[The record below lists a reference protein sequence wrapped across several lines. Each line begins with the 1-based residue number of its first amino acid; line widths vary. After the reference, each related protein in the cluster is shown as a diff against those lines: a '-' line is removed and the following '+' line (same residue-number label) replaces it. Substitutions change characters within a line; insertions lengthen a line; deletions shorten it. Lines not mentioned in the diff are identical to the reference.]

1 MTDRPYPRQSQLEEL
16 LRRFGAALRGAQLY
30 APGHPLVARNVA
42 SFTDVVQRLLED
54 VPAVSIALIA
64 DEVVVGD
71 VPLPRG
77 AATLGELFNK
87 LKSRGVERVSIDRGV
102 TIEEMVSTVDALC
115 RRLQSAGDP
124 DDIAFPDLPHVRIG
138 LVRIE
143 ERSQASVSDM
153 ATIRKLYTQA
163 CSTMRTVWENA
174 ARDGV
179 TKASD
184 VRNVVGELSQAVSQN
199 RSALLALT
207 AMRNVDSYTFTHMVN
222 VSILTMV
229 QARGLGIDG
238 PLLREFGVA
247 GLMHDIGKVRT
258 PPEILN
264 KPSRLDDDELI
275 VMRRHTVDGAQILRK
290 TRDVTPLAA
299 IVAFEHHL
307 RLDGSGYPSGVLRS
321 SLNLATM
328 LCTIADVYDAM
339 RSKRQYQDAYPADR
353 IVEVLERAKG
363 QEFETNLVRR
373 FVQLMGLYPV
383 GSLVRLNSGACA
395 IVLRTYPPDPYRP
408 RVRVV
413 YAADG
418 HRLDVPYDVNL
429 WEVEPAANRS
439 SAVTGAANAPEP
451 DFDPLTVM

>member
-179 TKASD
+179 TKATRELQRSGVIHYHRGHIAIINRAGLEARCCECYGVVKRESD
-184 VRNVVGELSQAVSQN
+184 RLLR
-199 RSALLALT
+199 RSADL
-207 AMRNVDSYTFTHMVN
+207 
-222 VSILTMV
+222 
-229 QARGLGIDG
+229 
-238 PLLREFGVA
+238 A
-247 GLMHDIGKVRT
+247 GL
-258 PPEILN
+258 PE
-264 KPSRLDDDELI
+264 
-275 VMRRHTVDGAQILRK
+275 
-290 TRDVTPLAA
+290 
-299 IVAFEHHL
+299 
-307 RLDGSGYPSGVLRS
+307 
-321 SLNLATM
+321 
-328 LCTIADVYDAM
+328 
-339 RSKRQYQDAYPADR
+339 
-353 IVEVLERAKG
+353 
-363 QEFETNLVRR
+363 
-373 FVQLMGLYPV
+373 
-383 GSLVRLNSGACA
+383 
-395 IVLRTYPPDPYRP
+395 YR
-408 RVRVV
+408 V
-413 YAADG
+413 
-418 HRLDVPYDVNL
+418 
-429 WEVEPAANRS
+429 
-439 SAVTGAANAPEP
+439 
-451 DFDPLTVM
+451 